1 MNNHW
6 KEILGNSLSTI
17 GTIQAAIG
25 STPQFHL
32 NQNQS
37 YQWRLIGNVL
47 QALGSALSAD
57 GQGGPSLER
66 LGDNIQAIG
75 NSTVITGLLLY
86 GTSDTETEQK
96 IIISGNWIQALGSFT
111 ALTDEFF
118 DNTEE
123 GRAENIIGNLLQG
136 IGNALQALSGVQVLY
151 GNSIN
156 QGQLG
161 VAGSWIQTA
170 GSVITLIGE
179 FLEESEEI
187 RLDIDE

>member
-1 MNNHW
+1 MDSHW
-6 KEILGNSLSTI
+6 KEIIGSSLSTI
-17 GTIQAAIG
+17 GTIQADVG
-25 STPQFHL
+25 STPQFHF

-66 LGDNIQAIG
+66 LGDNTQAAG

-86 GTSDTETEQK
+86 GTSDTESEQK

-111 ALTDEFF
+111 ALADEFF
-118 DNTEE
+118 DSTEE

-151 GNSIN
+151 GNNIY

-170 GSVITLIGE
+170 GSVIALIGE
-179 FLEESEEI
+179 FLEESEEM
-187 RLDIDE
+187 RLDINE

>member
-1 MNNHW
+1 M
-6 KEILGNSLSTI
+6 
-17 GTIQAAIG
+17 
-25 STPQFHL
+25 
-32 NQNQS
+32 
-37 YQWRLIGNVL
+37 
-47 QALGSALSAD
+47 
-57 GQGGPSLER
+57 
-66 LGDNIQAIG
+66 
-75 NSTVITGLLLY
+75 
-86 GTSDTETEQK
+86 
-96 IIISGNWIQALGSFT
+96 
-111 ALTDEFF
+111 
-118 DNTEE
+118 
-123 GRAENIIGNLLQG
+123 LQG

>member
-1 MNNHW
+1 MYYRHW
-6 KEILGNSLSTI
+6 E
-17 GTIQAAIG
+17 A
-25 STPQFHL
+25 P
-32 NQNQS
+32 
-37 YQWRLIGNVL
+37 YQLMGRV
-47 QALGSALSAD
+47 
-57 GQGGPSLER
+57 
-66 LGDNIQAIG
+66 
-75 NSTVITGLLLY
+75 GLLWKDLEIIFKL
-86 GTSDTETEQK
+86 SVIQRLLPDCCFMAHLIQKQNKK

-187 RLDIDE
+187 RLGISE

>member
-25 STPQFHL
+25 STPQFHF

-66 LGDNIQAIG
+66 LGDNIQAVG
-75 NSTVITGLLLY
+75 NSAVITGLLLY
-86 GTSDTETEQK
+86 GTSDTEAEQK
-96 IIISGNWIQALGSFT
+96 LIISGNWIQALGSFT
-111 ALTDEFF
+111 GLADEFF
-118 DNTEE
+118 DSTEE

-136 IGNALQALSGVQVLY
+136 IGNALQAFSGVQVLY

-170 GSVITLIGE
+170 GSVIALIGE

-187 RLDIDE
+187 RSGIDE